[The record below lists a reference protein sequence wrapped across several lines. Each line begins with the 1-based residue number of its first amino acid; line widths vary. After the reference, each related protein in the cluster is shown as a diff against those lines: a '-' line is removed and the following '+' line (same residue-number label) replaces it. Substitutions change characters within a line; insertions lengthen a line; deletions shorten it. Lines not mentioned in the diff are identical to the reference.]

1 MAKQIKGTHP
11 QTPKLGLE
19 MCLACAGLRAFTFRR
34 FCVFGSV
41 QVAELKAAKNI
52 MFSMF
57 FPGVLKTT
65 VKTSNSIKA
74 RLESENGI
82 RFRFAAFQASNTQ
95 TFAVT

>member
-1 MAKQIKGTHP
+1 MAKQIKGTYP

-19 MCLACAGLRAFTFRR
+19 MCLACARAFIFRR
-34 FCVFGSV
+34 FCAFGSV

-52 MFSMF
+52 IFSMLL
-57 FPGVLKTT
+57 PGVLKTT
-65 VKTSNSIKA
+65 VKTSDSIKA

-82 RFRFAAFQASNTQ
+82 RFRCAAFQASNNQ